1 LCNLFRKNS
10 ESIFKKAKNIGGNM
24 TELLTDPKHTRGD
37 LQMIRQAIRHDWDI
51 PEQLMSVLPKIAG
64 AMAVS
69 SKESPST
76 RLKAIETIL
85 KMKAQNDSAEELS
98 KPKEHRHTHSIE
110 LGPVT
115 VENLAEHKRRLLEEL
130 GT

>member
-1 LCNLFRKNS
+1 
-10 ESIFKKAKNIGGNM
+10 M
-24 TELLTDPKHTRGD
+24 TETTLLTDPKHTRGD

-85 KMKAQNDSAEELS
+85 KMKAQNDSAEESS
-98 KPKEHRHTHSIE
+98 KPKEHRHTHSLE